1 MRLEIKDGI
10 QNCQIIDDSYNND
23 PYGLSVALDFL
34 IKHSTKSTKWLILSE
49 MEQTG
54 RDPEEIISDI
64 AAEIKN
70 AGIDRLLVVGK
81 QWKPFLHL
89 FDPNTQVFD
98 TTLDLINH
106 LKDHVPFGVCILIKG
121 ARSFKF
127 EEVVQIVQQKHHGTV
142 LEIDLD
148 AVVHNL
154 NFYRSKA
161 GVKIMAM
168 VKALAYGSGSKEIAS
183 LLQHH
188 RVDYLAVAYADEGI
202 SLRNNGITL
211 PIMVTSPSPANFS
224 SMWEYNLEPE
234 LYSIYILE
242 QWIKF
247 SVSKKGKGPKIHL
260 KIDTGMHRL
269 GFVNDQEILTAI
281 DLISSNSQIEVASMF
296 SHLAASESTQHEAY
310 TLSQI
315 QQFDRLSVLA
325 LEKLGYCPL
334 LHILNSA
341 GITRFPH
348 ARFDMVRLGLGLYG
362 ISSDPLEQSL
372 IKPVS
377 AWKTIVLQVKK
388 VKAGSTIGYGRLGI
402 AKQDMQI
409 ATLAIG
415 YADGFSRILGNGNYS
430 LVIHGH
436 SVPTIGNVC
445 MDMTMVDV
453 SSVDVRAGDEAIVF
467 DAQHSVHQM
476 ADACKTIPYEV
487 LTNIHD
493 RVKRIF
499 YSA

>member
-1 MRLEIKDGI
+1 M
-10 QNCQIIDDSYNND
+10 
-23 PYGLSVALDFL
+23 
-34 IKHSTKSTKWLILSE
+34 
-49 MEQTG
+49 
-54 RDPEEIISDI
+54 
-64 AAEIKN
+64 
-70 AGIDRLLVVGK
+70 
-81 QWKPFLHL
+81 
-89 FDPNTQVFD
+89 
-98 TTLDLINH
+98 
-106 LKDHVPFGVCILIKG
+106 
-121 ARSFKF
+121 
-127 EEVVQIVQQKHHGTV
+127 
-142 LEIDLD
+142 
-148 AVVHNL
+148 
-154 NFYRSKA
+154 
-161 GVKIMAM
+161 
-168 VKALAYGSGSKEIAS
+168 
-183 LLQHH
+183 
-188 RVDYLAVAYADEGI
+188 
-202 SLRNNGITL
+202 
-211 PIMVTSPSPANFS
+211 
-224 SMWEYNLEPE
+224 
-234 LYSIYILE
+234 
-242 QWIKF
+242 
-247 SVSKKGKGPKIHL
+247 
-260 KIDTGMHRL
+260 
-269 GFVNDQEILTAI
+269 TAI